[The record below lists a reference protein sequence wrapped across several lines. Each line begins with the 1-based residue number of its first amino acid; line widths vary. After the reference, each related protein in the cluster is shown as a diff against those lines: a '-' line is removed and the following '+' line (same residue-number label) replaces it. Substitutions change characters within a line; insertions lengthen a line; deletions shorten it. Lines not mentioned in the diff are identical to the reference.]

1 MLDSLERECLEN
13 LASLQVSRQQRGSGG
28 GGGGGGSGGPTAV
41 NPESSFNDVI
51 LQMTWKSCSV
61 DDIESIKDILSP
73 P

>member
-28 GGGGGGSGGPTAV
+28 GCGGSGGPSAV